1 MPSSILGRF
10 LASPSKAPPAK
21 TKQHQTSSQSTRPHA
36 TQPSRRTG
44 KRRRE
49 YGTQTVRGCDRTL
62 RLPHQPLPATQHIT
76 TRESLLNSLGQP
88 CCGEECLLNK
98 VTIPQLRE
106 LRTQWAGFPNKD
118 EQTKW
123 LSTLLR
129 GWFNGKAVYRLPV
142 GTVPVVCRT
151 ALLLAFGATQAAF
164 SNERLNK
171 ALVLAGIDRDKEELG
186 PAVAGVLPDVDGII
200 TRHAPKAALALAW
213 WKKYVSHLQRVSYD
227 EHGEPMWHTFEN
239 MEWKQIYQVHF
250 LRPDSFELSTISFAL
265 RPNSFQLC
273 FQEAVLDW
281 QDENIEA
288 SLRPDN
294 DTFQKMRRKHY
305 YNLHQPNKGTYGRCT
320 CCYKAHRGMKLAHTQ
335 QVTLGSKSFTVK
347 GWSAGWGT

>member
-10 LASPSKAPPAK
+10 LASQSKAPPAEHEQ

-62 RLPHQPLPATQHIT
+62 RLPHQPLPATQHII
-76 TRESLLNSLGQP
+76 TRESLLNSLGHP

-106 LRTQWAGFPNKD
+106 LRTEWAGFSNKD

-123 LSTLLR
+123 LATLLR
-129 GWFNGKAVYRLPV
+129 GWFDGKAVYRLPV

-151 ALLLAFGATQAAF
+151 AFLLAFGAKQAAF

-171 ALVLAGIDRDKEELG
+171 ALVLAGIDRDKGELG

-200 TRHAPKAALALAW
+200 ARHAPKAALALAW

-227 EHGEPMWHTFEN
+227 EHGDPMWHTFDN
-239 MEWKQIYQVHF
+239 MEWKQLFQVH
-250 LRPDSFELSTISFAL
+250 LRGPESLNFRHYHVSFACDPNSFELL
-265 RPNSFQLC
+265 
-273 FQEAVLDW
+273 V
-281 QDENIEA
+281 
-288 SLRPDN
+288 
-294 DTFQKMRRKHY
+294 
-305 YNLHQPNKGTYGRCT
+305 
-320 CCYKAHRGMKLAHTQ
+320 
-335 QVTLGSKSFTVK
+335 LGSRSRLASREHRTLASPTRGRVPEDAAQ
-347 GWSAGWGT
+347 GVLQPASAKQRNIRALHNLLQSTPRDETGSYPTGHSGV